1 MRRDYEGPEREATR
15 AAAEVEL
22 GQATPGLV
30 IIDLA
35 EIDARPADATATD
48 SLLAIVGR
56 DGAPAAPLSQS
67 LGRLPA
73 YSLVARRYR
82 RAG

>member
-1 MRRDYEGPEREATR
+1 MRRSYEAAERDATR
-15 AAAEVEL
+15 AATRAEL
-22 GQATPGLV
+22 GAETPPGV
-30 IIDLA
+30 TIDLA
-35 EIDARPADATATD
+35 EIDARPAEATATD

-56 DGAPAAPLSQS
+56 DGAPAAPLSES
-67 LGRLPA
+67 LARLPA